1 MLVED
6 PLIVDRQAKKEKQDA
21 ARRASRRAERID
33 AKLAEERDKA
43 KKREK
48 EKKREEEEEKKRN
61 RHALVRRSVDSHC
74 AGGRAKLPRRVRGGP
89 SQIKEEEKDR
99 TSDKEEQTPLV
110 LDEDERQ
117 ANREWL
123 KSFFLADIRPVYWF
137 LFVLSALFAAY
148 ATFAK
153 HGSFNEIDE
162 AWRGHAAIFT
172 GVAWATITVLFIK
185 TLLEYFVSQQFP
197 SISLAVRI
205 LVNFWLS
212 VAILNFF
219 LTGVAQLATDEIS
232 WWNWLWEGKEPFWY
246 MVSDQKRDWEKS
258 FASKVIEELRAQL
271 SLVITERDTYLS
283 AFYKRGRG
291 LLDDPH
297 FIGSVLVPL
306 FAAGAANIGIVSAA
320 TSIVVTK
327 TGLGEKQLANAV
339 NVAYDFAG
347 KVKKADAALKG
358 PPPALVKDQMGL
370 LLSPDAARWMRIK
383 YEYIVAFFGVAL
395 VAYQKAPQEAYIAIT
410 WMSGLYPVHFLYGYM
425 IDSIKAQIQS
435 PPAIQS
441 MGTESVVQVVQTV
454 ITTPLQV
461 AGEIVQNFA
470 NFVAPSLLPAPLTPS
485 ETAARVSEQ
494 ELDQARRKVFL
505 GAGVCTYGGAKTII
519 DFMINAKEGPAETAW
534 GRRLGRYR
542 ALSINSAI
550 ASRNWKLGAKILGY
564 NRALKYQGYWGEID
578 TQMRWMSSDEYMKFY
593 RETASSGD
601 TLARELMA
609 NDIFSP
615 DDKETITEAIGQFDD
630 RISKFFSF
638 EEITAGASLWKKAGF
653 YVDRVVAEYAKGA
666 RGYIGVDGMSIMI
679 GQGTAANNFTDKNL
693 EVWEKVSQFIDWAD
707 LKRGGLAIGEDCE
720 DCKRF
725 TESPWLLTFEDVDIE
740 SWASKKSPLS
750 FCTLLRDGDGRGGD
764 GYQVCQNM
772 YILTASSRYNCYG
785 GFGNLD
791 DTLNRYCFAGEA
803 GRGNALK
810 VSDACE
816 DRGQ

>member
-6 PLIVDRQAKKEKQDA
+6 PLIIDRQAKKEKQDA

-48 EKKREEEEEKKRN
+48 EKKREEEEEKR
-61 RHALVRRSVDSHC
+61 RDRRALVRRSVDSHG
-74 AGGRAKLPRRVRGGP
+74 AGGRAGLPRRVRGGP

-297 FIGSVLVPL
+297 FIGSVLFPL

-441 MGTESVVQVVQTV
+441 MGTKSVVQVVQTV

-519 DFMINAKEGPAETAW
+519 DFMAHAKEGPAETAW
-534 GRRLGRYR
+534 GIRLGRRR

-550 ASRNWKLGAKILGY
+550 ASRNWKLGAKILGF
-564 NRALKYQGYWGEID
+564 NRALGYQGYWGEID

-593 RETASSGD
+593 RQTASSSGD

-609 NDIFSP
+609 SDVFSP
-615 DDKETITEAIGQFDD
+615 DDKETITEAISQFDD

-653 YVDRVVAEYAKGA
+653 DVDRVVAEYAKGA
-666 RGYIGVDGMSIMI
+666 RGYIGAGGMYDMI
-679 GQGTAANNFTDKNL
+679 ENGQTDNGI
-693 EVWEKVSQFIDWAD
+693 SQWYNWWNWAD
-707 LKRGGLAIGEDCE
+707 VKRGGLAIGEDCE

-725 TESPWLLTFEDVDIE
+725 TESPWILAFEDVDIE
-740 SWASKKSPLS
+740 SWASEKSPFS
-750 FCTLLRDGDGRGGD
+750 ICTEMREGDGRNGD
-764 GYQVCQNM
+764 GYQMC
-772 YILTASSRYNCYG
+772 YALTAPSGYKCYG

-803 GRGNALK
+803 DRGNALK
-810 VSDACE
+810 MPDACE